1 MWFYVRL
8 TVRAGERRY
17 RRKSQGLPAGLRWL
31 MEPVGG
37 YLRVVSVILLHRE
50 PVSRPVR
57 AYLRL
62 PHFVGSTAGRKVRGR
77 SVTTVTDPS
86 SALSPEGVVND
97 CAHCEPIGPW
107 DNGRGRAGADQ
118 GMDSDRHTWVST
130 ARLLIASGHV
140 YLYCYRHHRTYSRLN
155 SRTA

>member
-1 MWFYVRL
+1 M
-8 TVRAGERRY
+8 RAGERRY
-17 RRKSQGLPAGLRWL
+17 QRKSQGLSASLRWL
-31 MEPVGG
+31 IEPVGG
-37 YLRVVSVILLHRE
+37 YLRAVSSVLLHRE
-50 PVSRPVR
+50 PVLRPVR

-62 PHFVGSTAGRKVRGR
+62 PHSVGGTAGRKVRGR
-77 SVTTVTDPS
+77 SATTVTDPS

-97 CAHCEPIGPW
+97 CAHCEPIGLW

-140 YLYCYRHHRTYSRLN
+140 YWYYYRHHRTYSRLN